1 MSVKKGDMLWVK
13 IKGASS
19 DYGFGEVT
27 ESWED
32 DNGNILF
39 NFHCLINGGLR
50 MGLEKNIID
59 KPNERMKNKLFS
71 NSAAIKN
78 HLKKR

>member
-1 MSVKKGDMLWVK
+1 MAVKKGDMLWVK

-27 ESWED
+27 ESWESND
-32 DNGNILF
+32 GEVLF

-50 MGLEKNIID
+50 MGLEKNIIE

-71 NSAAIKN
+71 NHSSIKK
-78 HLKKR
+78 HFKKK